1 MHEQDLQI
9 HLRRRYVEQAQARRP
24 RLPQRLRAL
33 GAVGPVL
40 RPLPANSQQA
50 FVQVRVTNVSTT
62 GRHLSYLTHAKG
74 PARQEATL
82 FGPAAAATRRFVQEA
97 QHDPHQ
103 FRLVVSVPD
112 HPRLDRTRYIE
123 LCMAQ
128 VERDLGRPLDWLAT
142 HHFDTQHPHTH
153 IVIRGRDRNGKDLYM
168 ERDYYQFGLRVR
180 ASQLLTWFFGPQQV
194 QQREAERLAFN
205 GVPKGLDD
213 PDERGRVAQTIAATG
228 PDDDRPPGYVVDM
241 QTQAQTRAMAQA
253 TDAGRPP
260 ADVLAQFR
268 GMPSPRASVPQ
279 ASVTPVPM
287 AEAPM
292 VLENLAAR
300 VVAMQQVL
308 QVQAQAM
315 QRGQGLGF

>member
-1 MHEQDLQI
+1 
-9 HLRRRYVEQAQARRP
+9 
-24 RLPQRLRAL
+24 
-33 GAVGPVL
+33 
-40 RPLPANSQQA
+40 
-50 FVQVRVTNVSTT
+50 
-62 GRHLSYLTHAKG
+62 
-74 PARQEATL
+74 
-82 FGPAAAATRRFVQEA
+82 
-97 QHDPHQ
+97 
-103 FRLVVSVPD
+103 
-112 HPRLDRTRYIE
+112 
-123 LCMAQ
+123 
-128 VERDLGRPLDWLAT
+128 
-142 HHFDTQHPHTH
+142 
-153 IVIRGRDRNGKDLYM
+153 
-168 ERDYYQFGLRVR
+168 
-180 ASQLLTWFFGPQQV
+180 
-194 QQREAERLAFN
+194 
-205 GVPKGLDD
+205 
-213 PDERGRVAQTIAATG
+213 
-228 PDDDRPPGYVVDM
+228 M